1 MGWGKP
7 NLVCSAKEKM
17 LKAILKDEMIGQ
29 IKIQAIKL
37 GHAQDLNWMWW
48 QFKDNFK
55 IMLENECLCMLSKKL
70 S

>member
-37 GHAQDLNWMWW
+37 GHAQDLN
-48 QFKDNFK
+48 
-55 IMLENECLCMLSKKL
+55 
-70 S
+70 